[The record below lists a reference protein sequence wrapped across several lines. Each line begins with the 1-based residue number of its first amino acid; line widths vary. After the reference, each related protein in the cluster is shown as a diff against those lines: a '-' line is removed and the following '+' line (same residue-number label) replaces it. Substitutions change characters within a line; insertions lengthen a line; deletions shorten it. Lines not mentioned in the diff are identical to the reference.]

1 MKKSY
6 ITGRNHDFYD
16 KGKAMFDRIRVLPE
30 HQAIT
35 QAIPQIPQ
43 KHSSNRQW
51 VGLTEWEREAIALEC
66 GAMSAD
72 WLVFMEAVERALKE
86 KNT

>member
-1 MKKSY
+1 MKDNS
-6 ITGRNHDFYD
+6 TGKNKDFYD
-16 KGKAMFDRIRVLPE
+16 LGKAMFDRIRVLPE

-35 QAIPQIPQ
+35 QAVPQIPQ
-43 KHSSNRQW
+43 EHSSSRQW
-51 VGLTEWEREAIALEC
+51 VGLTEWEREAIAVEC

-72 WLVFMEAVERALKE
+72 WLVFMEAVEKALKE

>member
-16 KGKAMFDRIRVLPE
+16 KGKAMFDRIQVLSE
-30 HQAIT
+30 HQAVP

-43 KHSSNRQW
+43 EHSSKRTW

-72 WLVFMEAVERALKE
+72 WLVFMEAVEKALKE

>member
-1 MKKSY
+1 MKISNSTGKSK
-6 ITGRNHDFYD
+6 DFYNR
-16 KGKAMFDRIRVLPE
+16 GKAMFDRIRVLPE

-43 KHSSNRQW
+43 EHSSNRQW

-72 WLVFMEAVERALKE
+72 WLVFMVAVEKALRE
-86 KNT
+86 KNA

>member
-6 ITGRNHDFYD
+6 ITGKNHDFYS
-16 KGKAMFDRIRVLPE
+16 KGKEMFDRIKVLPE
-30 HQAIT
+30 HQAIS
-35 QAIPQIPQ
+35 QE
-43 KHSSNRQW
+43 HSSNRQW
-51 VGLTEWEREAIALEC
+51 VGLTEWEREAIAVEC